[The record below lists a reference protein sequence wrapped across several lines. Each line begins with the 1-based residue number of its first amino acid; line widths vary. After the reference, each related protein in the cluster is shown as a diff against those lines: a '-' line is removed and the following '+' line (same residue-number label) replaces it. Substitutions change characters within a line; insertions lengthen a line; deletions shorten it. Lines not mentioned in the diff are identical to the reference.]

1 MQQMEETGTGYIM
14 PIKEAVHSLK
24 REGHPDQDD
33 FRFIRPSSEKDRVG
47 KMPSKHF
54 MLTLD
59 KINPGGGVEEHYH
72 EYTADMPIFD
82 HVYYVISG
90 KILAKIGAEER
101 VVGANSLIYCP
112 SNVRHSIKNVGKTV
126 AQVLRMSG
134 SAEGKKM
141 GGPVYSKKP
150 SGQLGV
156 REWKLADSKPEK
168 ACTDKSCKHCSK

>member
-1 MQQMEETGTGYIM
+1 MNILQIC
-14 PIKEAVHSLK
+14 
-24 REGHPDQDD
+24 
-33 FRFIRPSSEKDRVG
+33 RFSTCILC
-47 KMPSKHF
+47 HF
-54 MLTLD
+54 
-59 KINPGGGVEEHYH
+59 
-72 EYTADMPIFD
+72 
-82 HVYYVISG
+82 G

-134 SAEGKKM
+134 PRRQEN

-168 ACTDKSCKHCSK
+168 PAPIRTANTAPNNLLYPASLVELKERPLPLTARPLFPYCRSCESRNLSTNLAC

>member
-1 MQQMEETGTGYIM
+1 MEETGTGYIM

-82 HVYYVISG
+82 MYI
-90 KILAKIGAEER
+90 
-101 VVGANSLIYCP
+101 
-112 SNVRHSIKNVGKTV
+112 
-126 AQVLRMSG
+126 MSF
-134 SAEGKKM
+134 
-141 GGPVYSKKP
+141 
-150 SGQLGV
+150 
-156 REWKLADSKPEK
+156 R
-168 ACTDKSCKHCSK
+168 

>member
-1 MQQMEETGTGYIM
+1 MRKELTPMEEKQTGYIM

-47 KMPSKHF
+47 KHPSKHF

-72 EYTADMPIFD
+72 EYNEEMPIFD

-90 KILAKIGAEER
+90 KILAKIGNEER
-101 VVGANSLIYCP
+101 VVGADSLIYCP
-112 SNVRHSIKNVGKTV
+112 SDVKHSIKNVGKTK
-126 AQVLRMSG
+126 AKVLRMSG

-141 GGPVYSKKP
+141 GGPVYSSRP
-150 SGQLGV
+150 SGELGV
-156 REWKLADSKPEK
+156 REWKMAGSDNKPG
-168 ACTDKSCKHCSK
+168 KS

>member
-1 MQQMEETGTGYIM
+1 MQQMEETANGYIM

-72 EYTADMPIFD
+72 EYIADMPIFD

-168 ACTDKSCKHCSK
+168 ACTDKNCKHCSK